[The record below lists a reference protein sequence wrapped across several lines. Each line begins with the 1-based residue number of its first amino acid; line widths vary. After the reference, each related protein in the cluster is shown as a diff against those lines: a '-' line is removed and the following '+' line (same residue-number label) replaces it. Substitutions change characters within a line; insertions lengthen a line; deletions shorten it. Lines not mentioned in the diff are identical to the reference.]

1 MTSSR
6 PKDGVRHVVG
16 VNLLWLVPGVVGG
29 SEEYT
34 VRCLAGLAE
43 RMSPDIEVRLFAL
56 EAFAQ
61 VHREVAESFETVL
74 LSLDGKRKSVRV
86 AAESSWLARQARR
99 HRLDLLHHAG
109 GVVPLVHNVP
119 AVLTI
124 HDLQPLVMP
133 ENFSRVKLAYL
144 RLMLPRSARAVRVVV
159 TPSEHAGR
167 SVVDTLGVAPERV
180 MTVPSGIDMAAIG
193 PRDPAEEL
201 RVRTA
206 YGITGPFFLLP
217 AITYPHKNHLM
228 LLRAFAD
235 LVATHPDVML
245 VLTGGEATSEAAVQT
260 EVERLGLSDRV
271 KRLGR
276 VPRPDV
282 DALFDAATALTFPS
296 VFEGFGIPVLEA
308 MAHGCPV
315 ISGNTTALPDVVG
328 DAGILVSPYRP
339 SEWTSAMA
347 EVLDQPERREALR
360 RSGLARAAH
369 FDWRRSADALERAYL
384 RALDRPVPATPGSTV
399 SLRKPP
405 GVR

>member
-1 MTSSR
+1 MSPVPSD
-6 PKDGVRHVVG
+6 KAVRRVVG

-43 RMSPDIEVRLFAL
+43 RMSPDIEIRLFAL
-56 EAFAQ
+56 EAFAEA
-61 VHREVAESFETVL
+61 HREVAEAFETVL
-74 LSLDGKRKSVRV
+74 LRLDGRRKSIRV
-86 AAESSWLARQARR
+86 AAEHSWLAGQAWR

-109 GVVPLVHNVP
+109 GVVPVVHNVP

-144 RLMLPRSARAVRVVV
+144 RLMLPRSARAVRIVV

-180 MTVPSGIDMAAIG
+180 MTVPSGIDITAIG
-193 PRDPAEEL
+193 PPDPAEER
-201 RVRTA
+201 RVRGA
-206 YGITGPFFLLP
+206 YGLTGPFFLLP

-235 LVATHPDVML
+235 LVVTHKDVTL
-245 VLTGGEATSEAAVQT
+245 VLTGGEATSEESVRT
-260 EVERLGLSDRV
+260 EIARLGLTDRV

-276 VPRPDV
+276 VPRPDI

-315 ISGNTTALPDVVG
+315 ISANTTALPDVVG

-339 SEWTSAMA
+339 SEWTRAMA
-347 EVLDQPERREALR
+347 EVLDRPERRKVLR
-360 RSGLARAAH
+360 RSGLARATH
-369 FDWRRSADALERAYL
+369 FDWGRSADALERAYV
-384 RALDRPVPATPGSTV
+384 RALDRPVPARPRSIV
-399 SLRKPP
+399 SLRKLP
-405 GVR
+405 GAR

>member
-1 MTSSR
+1 VNPVPPNGTA
-6 PKDGVRHVVG
+6 RHLVG

-34 VRCLAGLAE
+34 VRCLEGLAE
-43 RMSPDIEVRLFAL
+43 RMSPGIEVRLFAL
-56 EAFAQ
+56 ETFAE
-61 VHREVAESFETVL
+61 VHREVAEAFETVL
-74 LSLDGKRKSVRV
+74 LPLDGHRKPIRV

-99 HRLDLLHHAG
+99 HGLDLLHHAG

-133 ENFSRVKLAYL
+133 ENFSWVKLAYL
-144 RLMLPRSARAVRVVV
+144 RSMLPRSARAARVVV

-180 MTVPSGIDMAAIG
+180 VTVPSGIDMTAIG
-193 PRDPAEEL
+193 PPDPAEEQ
-201 RVRTA
+201 RVRAT

-235 LVATHPDVML
+235 LVVTHPDVTL
-245 VLTGGEATSEAAVQT
+245 VLTGGTATSEAAVQT
-260 EVERLGLSDRV
+260 EIVRLGLTDRV

-282 DALFDAATALTFPS
+282 DVLFDAATALTFPS

-328 DAGILVSPYRP
+328 DAGMLVSPYRP
-339 SEWTSAMA
+339 SEWTRAMA
-347 EVLDQPERREALR
+347 ELLDQPERREALR

-384 RALDRPVPATPGSTV
+384 QALDRTGSTTPT
-399 SLRKPP
+399 RP
-405 GVR
+405 